1 MNDRAGIEIAAQPL
15 LEWPQF
21 QLAGTPACTGRGQE
35 ITIFLEPEI
44 EVAVGV
50 QTLDRPSEKTLQLVQ
65 KLVDLGQLLAGI
77 GEEILDRQFGMM
89 LAHIH
94 RQDRKSNS
102 LNSSH

>member
-1 MNDRAGIEIAAQPL
+1 MHLHIGLCGLIAFTGRLISANGNIGMNDRAGIEIAAQPL

-50 QTLDRPSEKTLQLVQ
+50 QPLDRPSEKTLQLTQNIVAT
-65 KLVDLGQLLAGI
+65 GRA
-77 GEEILDRQFGMM
+77 
-89 LAHIH
+89 
-94 RQDRKSNS
+94 
-102 LNSSH
+102 SSREKED